1 MQRGKLIRRIRGSAT
16 LKRLTRMDDQES
28 NVNRRCEQWKDWI
41 QSHGAQLLLFAR
53 QRTRSLE
60 DAEDLVQSAI
70 MRLWRAD
77 PTCSCPKIPLVIRA
91 IRWGA
96 IDQGRQISR
105 RQERERDFQ
114 QTAELVS
121 GSFFEFDFEA
131 QERGRIVQEALQELD
146 AAQREVIILKVW
158 GGMTATEIAE
168 ALEISANTVSSRYR
182 YGLSALK
189 KRLGAV
195 LS

>member
-1 MQRGKLIRRIRGSAT
+1 
-16 LKRLTRMDDQES
+16 MDDQDW
-28 NVNRRCEQWKDWI
+28 NANRRCQQWKDWI
-41 QSHGAQLLLFAR
+41 QSHGPQLLLFAR

-60 DAEDLVQSAI
+60 DAEDLVQTAI
-70 MRLWRAD
+70 LRLWSANPECD
-77 PTCSCPKIPLVIRA
+77 CPEMPQFIRA

-96 IDQGRQISR
+96 IDQGRMISR

-114 QTAELVS
+114 QSAELVS
-121 GSFFEFDFEA
+121 GPFFEVDFEA
-131 QERGRIVQEALQELD
+131 QERGRLVQAALQELD
-146 AAQREVIILKVW
+146 AAQREVIVLKVW
-158 GGMTATEIAE
+158 GGLTAGEIGE

-195 LS
+195 IS